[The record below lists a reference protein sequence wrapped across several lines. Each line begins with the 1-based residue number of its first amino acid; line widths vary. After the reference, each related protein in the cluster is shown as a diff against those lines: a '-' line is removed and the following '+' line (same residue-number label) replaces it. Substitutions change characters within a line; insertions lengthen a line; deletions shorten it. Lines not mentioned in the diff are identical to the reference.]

1 MHESSKTRRNIIIY
15 QPSEAFLHRFEYEMY
30 ELLIREWQINARD
43 AQAMFLLLKPLIWLL
58 KSICFLVE
66 SYISLV

>member
-1 MHESSKTRRNIIIY
+1 
-15 QPSEAFLHRFEYEMY
+15 MY

-66 SYISLV
+66 SHISLV